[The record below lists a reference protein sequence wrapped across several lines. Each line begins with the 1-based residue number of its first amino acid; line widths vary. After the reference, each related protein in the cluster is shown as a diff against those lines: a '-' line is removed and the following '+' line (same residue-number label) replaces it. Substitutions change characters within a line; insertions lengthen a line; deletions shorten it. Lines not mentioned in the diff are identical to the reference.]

1 MSGIMKD
8 LSFGFRMLIRTPML
22 SLVAVLT
29 IGLGVGSTSFVY
41 SATFGI
47 SNLPVENPGRLIRI
61 LRDTPAGSQDGLS
74 FHDYLDIRDRQTVFS
89 SLAAGYSGTLNLA
102 GDDEP
107 PQRLQGS
114 FVTANAFDGLG
125 VSPILG
131 RSFQEGDDLPGAPNI
146 LLLGF
151 DTWNNRFAAD
161 RDVLGRGVRVNGEP
175 AIIIGVMPEG
185 FGFPL
190 LHDVWTPLRYDPATL
205 PRAGGRALSVWGYLR
220 EGVSRGA
227 ANDELAAIM
236 SRLELEFPELN
247 EEISAHAVPYAEG
260 ALPPVA
266 RVIAN
271 LMLLMVAG
279 VLLVACANVANLLLA
294 RATAR
299 EREVAIRT
307 ALGASRLRVI
317 RQLLAE
323 AVVIGI
329 AGGFLGLL
337 FNYLALQWF
346 TVHVADIQAPYWVD
360 YSLDPSVLI
369 FTATVTVVAG
379 LLAGTLPAI
388 RASGAGVEIVLRD
401 ESRGSSSLRM
411 GRFGAGLVVAEL
423 ALSCA
428 LMIGAGLVARS
439 VMTLNRID
447 PGFRVESIMTARLA
461 LFTTDYPERDAR
473 NRFYHDVLAAIRSDA
488 ATTAAA
494 LTSHLPG
501 TGQARWRVQV
511 EGATYPLPDDV
522 PRAGGA
528 VISHGF
534 FETFGIATAEGR
546 DFLPSESEMGGEPV
560 AIVSRGFVER
570 HMGGASALGRR
581 IRLGANPNEANPWM
595 RIVGV
600 VPDTY
605 QGMGRFGTEEQI
617 QELIY
622 LPLALAHPTRMS
634 MAVRARDE
642 PAVLATRLRQAVTGV
657 DPDIPLGFVETMESA
672 VEEANFIRRIFG
684 TLSSFFSV
692 VALFLTSVGLYGV
705 IDFSV
710 SSRLKETGIR
720 MAIGADRG
728 SIMRL
733 VYGRVLRQLA
743 LGLVIGLALGTALA
757 RPMSAALVG
766 IVMWDPLVYGSV
778 VLALTLTAVAAA
790 LMPTLKAINVDPSD
804 ALRAE

>member
-1 MSGIMKD
+1 MKD
-8 LSFGFRMLIRTPML
+8 LTFGFRMLIRTPTL
-22 SLVAVLT
+22 SLLAVLT
-29 IGLGVGSTSFVY
+29 IGLGVGSTAFVY
-41 SATFGI
+41 TITYGI
-47 SNLPVENPGRLIRI
+47 LDLPVQDPGRLIRV
-61 LRDTPAGSQDGLS
+61 LRDTPGGNQGGFS
-74 FHDYLDIRDRQTVFS
+74 FHDYLDVRERQTVFS
-89 SLAAGYSGTLNLA
+89 SLAAGYSGTVNLA

-107 PQRLQGS
+107 PQRLQGG

-190 LHDVWTPLRYDPATL
+190 LEDAWTTLRYDPATL
-205 PRAGGRALSVWGYLR
+205 PRRGGRALSVWGYLR

-227 ANDELAAIM
+227 ANEELGAIM
-236 SRLELEFPELN
+236 SRLELEFPESN
-247 EEISAHAVPYAEG
+247 EGVSAHAVPYAEG

-266 RVIAN
+266 RLVSD

-346 TVHVADIQAPYWVD
+346 IGHVADIQVPYWVD
-360 YSLDPSVLI
+360 YSLDPPVLI
-369 FTATVTVVAG
+369 FTATVTLVAG
-379 LLAGTLPAI
+379 LLAGTVPAI

-411 GRFGAGLVVAEL
+411 GRFGSGLVVAEL
-423 ALSCA
+423 AVSCA

-461 LFTTDYPERDAR
+461 LFATDYPERDAR
-473 NRFYHDVLAAIRSDA
+473 NRFYHDVLAEIRSDA
-488 ATTAAA
+488 ATTTAA

-501 TGQARWRVQV
+501 TGQARWRVRV
-511 EGATYPLPDDV
+511 EGATYPLREDV

-528 VISHGF
+528 VITPGF
-534 FETFGIATAEGR
+534 FETFGIPTVEGR
-546 DFLPSESEMGGEPV
+546 DFLPSESESGGEPV
-560 AIVSRGFVER
+560 VIVSRGFVER
-570 HMGGASALGRR
+570 HMGGGSALGRR
-581 IRLGANPNEANPWM
+581 ISLGANPSEANPWM

-605 QGMGRFGTEEQI
+605 QGMGSFGTEEQI
-617 QELIY
+617 QELTY
-622 LPLALAHPTRMS
+622 LPLAMANPSRMR

-642 PAVLATRLRQAVTGV
+642 PAVLATRLRQAVTQL
-657 DPDIPLGFVETMESA
+657 DPDLPLGFVQTMESA
-672 VEEANFIRRIFG
+672 VEEATFIRRIFG

-692 VALFLTSVGLYGV
+692 AALFLATVGLYGV

-710 SSRLKETGIR
+710 SSRVKETGIR
-720 MAIGADRG
+720 MAMGAGRR
-728 SIMRL
+728 SIVRL

-743 LGLVIGLALGTALA
+743 LGLVVGLALGTALA
-757 RPMSAALVG
+757 RPMSAAMVG

-778 VLALTLTAVAAA
+778 VLTLTLTAVAAA
-790 LMPTLKAINVDPSD
+790 LVPTLKAINTDPSD
-804 ALRAE
+804 SLRAE

>member
-1 MSGIMKD
+1 M
-8 LSFGFRMLIRTPML
+8 
-22 SLVAVLT
+22 
-29 IGLGVGSTSFVY
+29 
-41 SATFGI
+41 
-47 SNLPVENPGRLIRI
+47 
-61 LRDTPAGSQDGLS
+61 
-74 FHDYLDIRDRQTVFS
+74 
-89 SLAAGYSGTLNLA
+89 AAGYSGTLNLA

-107 PQRLQGS
+107 PQSLLGG
-114 FVTANAFDGLG
+114 FVTANAFEGLA

-161 RDVLGRGVRVNGEP
+161 RNVLGRGVRVNGEP
-175 AIIIGVMPEG
+175 SIIIGVMPEG
-185 FGFPL
+185 FGFTIVE
-190 LHDVWTPLRYDPATL
+190 DAWTPLRYDPATL
-205 PRAGGRALSVWGYLR
+205 PRAGGRILSVWGYLG

-227 ANDELAAIM
+227 ANAELRAIM
-236 SRLELEFPELN
+236 SRLESEFPELN
-247 EEISAHAVPYAEG
+247 EKISAHAVPYAEG

-266 RVIAN
+266 RVIAD

-323 AVVIGI
+323 ALVIGI

-379 LLAGTLPAI
+379 LLAGALPAI
-388 RASGAGVEIVLRD
+388 RASGTGVEIVLRD

-411 GRFGAGLVVAEL
+411 GRFGSGLVVAEL

-439 VMTLNRID
+439 VMTLNRIY
-447 PGFRVESIMTARLA
+447 PGFRVESIMTSRLA
-461 LFTTDYPERDAR
+461 LFATDYPERDAR

-488 ATTAAA
+488 ATTATA

-600 VPDTY
+600 VPETY

-622 LPLALAHPTRMS
+622 LPLALAHPSRMS
-634 MAVRARDE
+634 MAVRARNAA
-642 PAVLATRLRQAVTGV
+642 PASRHRGGSRYSPGFRGDDGVGPRRGQLHPKDLRHSVVVIQRG
-657 DPDIPLGFVETMESA
+657 SA
-672 VEEANFIRRIFG
+672 VPHQRGVVRRDRLLRLQPSEGDGGAHGHRGRPGEHRAARLWEGPSSTRPGTGGGARPRHGSGEAHVRGNGRDRDVG
-684 TLSSFFSV
+684 P
-692 VALFLTSVGLYGV
+692 VGLRLCSAGSDSHGGRGGSGAHPQGHQRGPVRCPPSGV
-705 IDFSV
+705 
-710 SSRLKETGIR
+710 
-720 MAIGADRG
+720 A
-728 SIMRL
+728 
-733 VYGRVLRQLA
+733 GR
-743 LGLVIGLALGTALA
+743 
-757 RPMSAALVG
+757 RPVTSC
-766 IVMWDPLVYGSV
+766 
-778 VLALTLTAVAAA
+778 
-790 LMPTLKAINVDPSD
+790 
-804 ALRAE
+804 